1 MNIGLRWYGTRLH
14 VAVVCRTTMLEAGQK
29 APSFKARIQDG
40 TEVSLED
47 ILSDGSGL
55 VLFFYPKDS
64 TPGCTT
70 EACDFRD
77 AFEIFRSA
85 GYRVIGV
92 SKDSAK
98 SHLRF
103 SENNQLQFDLIVDED
118 LKVQESYGVWREKT
132 NYGKKY
138 MGTVRSTFVIDSKG
152 IISIAK
158 YNVRA
163 TGHVERIANE
173 MGITSER

>member
-1 MNIGLRWYGTRLH
+1 MT
-14 VAVVCRTTMLEAGQK
+14 VVCRTTMLEAGHK

-40 TEVSLED
+40 TEVSLEN
-47 ILSDGSGL
+47 ILSEGSGL

-64 TPGCTT
+64 TPGCTR

-77 AFEIFRSA
+77 AYEIFRSA
-85 GYRVIGV
+85 GYRVMGV

-98 SHLRF
+98 SHVRF

-118 LKVQESYGVWREKT
+118 LKVQEAYGVWREKT
-132 NYGKKY
+132 NYGKTY
-138 MGTVRSTFVIDSKG
+138 MGTVRSTFVIDPEG

-163 TGHVERIANE
+163 TGHVERVATE
-173 MGITSER
+173 MGITVEE

>member
-1 MNIGLRWYGTRLH
+1 MT
-14 VAVVCRTTMLEAGQK
+14 VVCRTTMLEAGHK

-40 TEVSLED
+40 TEVSLEN
-47 ILSDGSGL
+47 ILSEGSGL

-64 TPGCTT
+64 TPGCTR

-77 AFEIFRSA
+77 AYEIFRSA
-85 GYRVIGV
+85 GYRVMGV

-98 SHLRF
+98 SHVRF

-118 LKVQESYGVWREKT
+118 LKVQEAYGVWREKT
-132 NYGKKY
+132 NYGKTY
-138 MGTVRSTFVIDSKG
+138 MGTVRSTFVIDSEG

-163 TGHVERIANE
+163 AGHVERVATE
-173 MGITSER
+173 MGITVED

>member
-1 MNIGLRWYGTRLH
+1 M
-14 VAVVCRTTMLEAGQK
+14 AVVCRTTMLEAGQK

-40 TEVSLED
+40 TEVSLEN
-47 ILSDGSGL
+47 ILSEGSGL

-64 TPGCTT
+64 TPGCTR

-77 AFEIFRSA
+77 AYEIFRSA
-85 GYRVIGV
+85 GYRVMGV

-98 SHLRF
+98 SHVRF
-103 SENNQLQFDLIVDED
+103 SEDNQLQFDLIVDED
-118 LKVQESYGVWREKT
+118 LKVQEAYGVWREKT
-132 NYGKKY
+132 NYGKTY
-138 MGTVRSTFVIDSKG
+138 MGTVRSTFVIDSEG

-163 TGHVERIANE
+163 AGHVERVATE
-173 MGITSER
+173 MGIIVED

>member
-1 MNIGLRWYGTRLH
+1 MT
-14 VAVVCRTTMLEAGQK
+14 VVCRTTMLEAGHK

-40 TEVSLED
+40 TEVSLEN
-47 ILSDGSGL
+47 ILSEGSGL

-64 TPGCTT
+64 TPGCTR

-77 AFEIFRSA
+77 AYEIFRSA
-85 GYRVIGV
+85 GYRVMGV

-98 SHLRF
+98 SHVRF
-103 SENNQLQFDLIVDED
+103 SEKNQLQFDLIVDED
-118 LKVQESYGVWREKT
+118 LKVQEAYGVWREKT
-132 NYGKKY
+132 NYGKTY
-138 MGTVRSTFVIDSKG
+138 MGTVRSTFVIDSEG

-163 TGHVERIANE
+163 TGHVERVATE
-173 MGITSER
+173 MGITVEE

>member
-1 MNIGLRWYGTRLH
+1 MT
-14 VAVVCRTTMLEAGQK
+14 VVCRTTMLEAGHK

-40 TEVSLED
+40 TEVSLEN
-47 ILSDGSGL
+47 ILSEGSGL

-64 TPGCTT
+64 TPGCTR

-77 AFEIFRSA
+77 AYEIFRSA
-85 GYRVIGV
+85 GYRIMGV

-98 SHLRF
+98 SHVRF

-118 LKVQESYGVWREKT
+118 LKVQEAYGVWREKT
-132 NYGKKY
+132 NYGKTY
-138 MGTVRSTFVIDSKG
+138 MGTVRSTFVIDSEG

-163 TGHVERIANE
+163 AGHVERVATE
-173 MGITSER
+173 MGITVED

>member
-1 MNIGLRWYGTRLH
+1 MNIGLRRGGTRLH
-14 VAVVCRTTMLEAGQK
+14 LAVVCRATMLEAGQK

-40 TEVSLED
+40 TEVSLES
-47 ILSDGSGL
+47 ILSDGDGL

-64 TPGCTT
+64 TPGCTK

-77 AFEIFRSA
+77 AYEVFRSE
-85 GYRVIGV
+85 GYRVMGV

-98 SHLRF
+98 SHVRF

-118 LKVQESYGVWREKT
+118 LKVQEAYGVWKEKT
-132 NYGKKY
+132 NYGKTY

-163 TGHVERIANE
+163 TGHVERIATE
-173 MGITSER
+173 MGIVVEE

>member
-1 MNIGLRWYGTRLH
+1 M
-14 VAVVCRTTMLEAGQK
+14 AVVCRTTMLEAGQK

-77 AFEIFRSA
+77 AVEIFRSA

>member
-1 MNIGLRWYGTRLH
+1 MT
-14 VAVVCRTTMLEAGQK
+14 VVCRTTMLEAGHK

-40 TEVSLED
+40 TEVSLEN
-47 ILSDGSGL
+47 ILSEGSGL

-64 TPGCTT
+64 TPGCTR

-77 AFEIFRSA
+77 AYEIFRSA
-85 GYRVIGV
+85 GYRVMGV

-98 SHLRF
+98 SHVRF

-118 LKVQESYGVWREKT
+118 LKVQEAYGVWREKT
-132 NYGKKY
+132 NYGKTY
-138 MGTVRSTFVIDSKG
+138 MGTVRSTFVIDSEG

-158 YNVRA
+158 YNFRA
-163 TGHVERIANE
+163 TGHVERVATE
-173 MGITSER
+173 MGITVEE

>member
-1 MNIGLRWYGTRLH
+1 MT
-14 VAVVCRTTMLEAGQK
+14 VVCRTTMLEAGHK

-40 TEVSLED
+40 TEVSLEN
-47 ILSDGSGL
+47 ILSEGSGL

-64 TPGCTT
+64 TPGCTR

-77 AFEIFRSA
+77 AYEIFRSA
-85 GYRVIGV
+85 GYRVMGV

-98 SHLRF
+98 SHVRF

-118 LKVQESYGVWREKT
+118 LKVQEAYGVWREKT
-132 NYGKKY
+132 NYGKTY
-138 MGTVRSTFVIDSKG
+138 MGTVRSTFVIDSDG

-163 TGHVERIANE
+163 TGHVERVATE
-173 MGITSER
+173 MGITVEG

>member
-40 TEVSLED
+40 TEVSLEN
-47 ILSDGSGL
+47 ILSEGSGL

-64 TPGCTT
+64 TPGCTR

-77 AFEIFRSA
+77 AYEIFRSA
-85 GYRVIGV
+85 GYRIMGV

-98 SHLRF
+98 SHVRF
-103 SENNQLQFDLIVDED
+103 SENNQ
-118 LKVQESYGVWREKT
+118 
-132 NYGKKY
+132 
-138 MGTVRSTFVIDSKG
+138 
-152 IISIAK
+152 
-158 YNVRA
+158 
-163 TGHVERIANE
+163 
-173 MGITSER
+173 

>member
-1 MNIGLRWYGTRLH
+1 MT
-14 VAVVCRTTMLEAGQK
+14 VVCRTTMLEAGHK

-40 TEVSLED
+40 TEVSLEN
-47 ILSDGSGL
+47 ILSEGSGL

-64 TPGCTT
+64 TPGCTR

-77 AFEIFRSA
+77 AYEIFRSA
-85 GYRVIGV
+85 GYSVMGV

-98 SHLRF
+98 SHVRF

-118 LKVQESYGVWREKT
+118 LKVQEAYGVWREKT
-132 NYGKKY
+132 NYGKTY
-138 MGTVRSTFVIDSKG
+138 MGTVRSTFVIDSEG

-163 TGHVERIANE
+163 TGHVERLATE
-173 MGITSER
+173 MGITVEE

>member
-1 MNIGLRWYGTRLH
+1 MNIGLRWGGTRLH
-14 VAVVCRTTMLEAGQK
+14 LAVVSGEAMLEAGQK

-40 TEVSLED
+40 TDVSLD
-47 ILSDGSGL
+47 SILSEGSGL

-64 TPGCTT
+64 TPGCTQ

-77 AFEIFRSA
+77 AYEIFRSE
-85 GYRVIGV
+85 GYRVMGV

-98 SHLRF
+98 SHMRF

-118 LKVQESYGVWREKT
+118 LKVQEAYGVWKEKS
-132 NYGKKY
+132 NYGKTY
-138 MGTVRSTFVIDSKG
+138 MGTVRSTFVIDSEG
-152 IISIAK
+152 IITIAK

-163 TGHVERIANE
+163 TGHVERIAIE
-173 MGITSER
+173 MGISVDQ

>member
-1 MNIGLRWYGTRLH
+1 MT
-14 VAVVCRTTMLEAGQK
+14 VACRTTMLEAGHK

-40 TEVSLED
+40 TEVSLEN
-47 ILSDGSGL
+47 ILSEGSGL

-64 TPGCTT
+64 TPGCTR

-77 AFEIFRSA
+77 AYEIFRSA
-85 GYRVIGV
+85 GYRVMGV

-98 SHLRF
+98 SHVRF

-118 LKVQESYGVWREKT
+118 LKVQEAYGVWREKT
-132 NYGKKY
+132 NYGKTY
-138 MGTVRSTFVIDSKG
+138 MGTVRSTFVIDSEG

-163 TGHVERIANE
+163 TGHVERLATE
-173 MGITSER
+173 MGITVEE

>member
-1 MNIGLRWYGTRLH
+1 MT
-14 VAVVCRTTMLEAGQK
+14 VVCRTTMLEAGHK

-40 TEVSLED
+40 TEVSLEN
-47 ILSDGSGL
+47 ILSEGSGL

-64 TPGCTT
+64 TPGCTR

-77 AFEIFRSA
+77 AYEIFRSA
-85 GYRVIGV
+85 GYRVMGV

-98 SHLRF
+98 SHVRF

-118 LKVQESYGVWREKT
+118 LKVQEAYGVWREKT
-132 NYGKKY
+132 NYGKTY
-138 MGTVRSTFVIDSKG
+138 MGTVRSTFVIDPEG
-152 IISIAK
+152 INSIAK

-163 TGHVERIANE
+163 TGHVERVATE
-173 MGITSER
+173 MGITVEE

>member
-1 MNIGLRWYGTRLH
+1 
-14 VAVVCRTTMLEAGQK
+14 MLEAGQK

-40 TEVSLED
+40 TEVSLES
-47 ILSDGSGL
+47 ILSDGNGL

-64 TPGCTT
+64 TPGCTK

-77 AFEIFRSA
+77 AYEVFRSK
-85 GYRVIGV
+85 GYRVMGV

-98 SHLRF
+98 SHVRF
-103 SENNQLQFDLIVDED
+103 SENNQLQFDVIVDED
-118 LKVQESYGVWREKT
+118 LKVQEAYGVWKEKT
-132 NYGKKY
+132 NYGKTY

-163 TGHVERIANE
+163 TGHVERIATE
-173 MGITSER
+173 MGIVVEE